1 MLVPGICVIFVP
13 GLFIDLGGGGAL
25 LIDLGGLDGGGALLI
40 DLGGLDGG
48 GALLND
54 LGGLDGGG
62 VVEGRFSYA
71 FFFFFVSH
79 F

>member
-13 GLFIDLGGGGAL
+13 GLFIDLG
-25 LIDLGGLDGGGALLI
+25 GGGALLI